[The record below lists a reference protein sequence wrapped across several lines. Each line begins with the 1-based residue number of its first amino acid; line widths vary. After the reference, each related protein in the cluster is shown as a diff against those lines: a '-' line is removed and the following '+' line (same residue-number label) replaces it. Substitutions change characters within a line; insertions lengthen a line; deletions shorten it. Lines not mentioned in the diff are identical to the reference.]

1 MKYSENFLR
10 GRALTAI
17 IAATLAVPT
26 AQVAAQNTLIDFN
39 TLTET
44 IPGSGTRF
52 VNNCYMENGFVL
64 TAVGLPCTGPSS
76 TNAFVAN
83 GPNSPLFGG
92 GNSPA
97 LVLNTPNA
105 SQIDL
110 MRSNGGVFAL
120 NSIALSGFFG
130 ASMTNVLFSGFF
142 TGGSVQQ
149 SFLVGLGMQSYTLRS
164 DFMNLTSVRITALN
178 EFDEPLVNFDDIRL
192 TVLPTAVVPEPATF
206 VLMFSGLAALLVVV
220 RRRRTI

>member
-1 MKYSENFLR
+1 MQYGKNFLR
-10 GRALTAI
+10 RRALTAI

-26 AQVAAQNTLIDFN
+26 AEAAAQTTVIDFN

-52 VNNCYMENGFVL
+52 VDNCYMENGFVL

-76 TNAFVAN
+76 ANAFVAN

-92 GNSPA
+92 GDSPA
-97 LVLNTPNA
+97 LVLNTPDA

-110 MRSNGGVFAL
+110 MRSDGGLFAL

-130 ASMTNVLFSGFF
+130 ATMTNVLFSGFGM
-142 TGGSVQQ
+142 GGMVEQ

-178 EFDEPLVNFDDIRL
+178 EFDEPLINLDDIQL
-192 TVLPTAVVPEPATF
+192 TVVPEPATF

-220 RRRRTI
+220 RRRRDI